1 MIDLKINDYELFTS
15 YDDKSFILVTEKE
28 KNIFLYNVVTG
39 KYVLSS
45 YHYMTHIQ
53 DQHYINLVAKGN
65 PNAFATLVDR
75 YKDMVF
81 TLALKML
88 NNREEAE
95 EIAQDTFFKI
105 YNALHKFK
113 GESKF
118 STWVYKITYNTC
130 LDALKKRKKEKTVT
144 YIEDFS
150 EHQVKVIEGILDT
163 IDEKER
169 NQTIQDCLEE
179 LPNDEAFLLTLYYFD
194 DQSVDE
200 IAKVMNNSISNI
212 KVKLF
217 RTRKKLASILKI
229 RLEPEMLDYYEYE
242 RR

>member
-1 MIDLKINDYELFTS
+1 MFTS
-15 YDDKSFILVTEKE
+15 YDDKSSVLVTK
-28 KNIFLYNVVTG
+28 KLKKYFFNKTVTDTHF
-39 KYVLSS
+39 LSS
-45 YHYMTHIQ
+45 YLYMTFIE
-53 DQHYINLVAKGN
+53 DQHYINLVLNGN
-65 PNAFATLVDR
+65 TNSFATLVDR
-75 YKDMVF
+75 YKDMVY

-88 NNREEAE
+88 NNKEEAE
-95 EIAQDTFFKI
+95 EIAQDTFIKVF
-105 YNALHKFK
+105 NSLNKFK

-130 LDALKKRKKEKTVT
+130 LDALKKKKKQNNVA

-150 EHQVKVIEGILDT
+150 EHQTKTLEGILDN

-169 NQTIQDCLEE
+169 NQAIQDCLEE
-179 LPNDEAFLLTLYYFD
+179 LASDEAFLLTLYYFD

-200 IAKVMNNSISNI
+200 IAKVLNLSTDNV

-217 RTRKKLASILKI
+217 RTRKKLATILKR
-229 RLEPEMLDYYEYE
+229 RLEPEILDYYEYE